1 MKVNS
6 MDEITNKDTEVN
18 TPEEEKTV
26 ESTWQKQHDERE
38 AEREAIRS
46 RVRNA
51 KSFEGVVYK
60 HAKPTP
66 NPMDDTEK
74 DVSVYTRV
82 STMSLN
88 QTSSIE
94 NQELYYRDKVE
105 KTPNWNLTEI
115 YSDEGKSGTST
126 RHRKDFNR
134 MMEDARAGKFDMI
147 ICASVSRF
155 ARNVSDCIDYVT
167 ELRTMHPQKPIGVYF
182 ETENI
187 FTLNKDADQT
197 LGFHALLADWE
208 SGNKSRR
215 MILSYDQR
223 IFTNQFPVSDLLGY
237 KHTKDGDLIIQP
249 EEAKTVRYIYL
260 AYLAGHS
267 SKEIAE
273 VLTEKQ
279 RPTLKGRVDWNSAMV
294 KAIIENER
302 RCGDLEARKNV
313 VLDYKKK
320 KVAKN
325 VGIREGAFVPNHHEG
340 IVSPEVARAALMMSK
355 ACGRLDGV
363 PDLAVIDE
371 GTLKGFVSINPMLPD
386 VNYNFYLTSC
396 ASVYSD
402 DELEEIKHEANIL
415 FGEEHS
421 KLLSMNMSGYQV
433 PYGVY
438 FLNQSMPSMTISNNR
453 IKFSK
458 AFYAKMNQC
467 SAVELLYHPIL
478 KSIAIRPCD
487 PDSLNA
493 IPLVN
498 SKGEMK
504 LDFPARHFC
513 MAIYDEMEWI
523 EKYRFQ
529 FRGITKIRDGMPI
542 MFFSLDEPR
551 IHIDKKNR
559 INEDVTQQ
567 EEEALK
573 HFISCKRSDSS
584 EEEAGSIAYPEEW
597 KISEHGLNYA
607 QRQRRDKIIES
618 VSSED
623 KRNKGRKMVNPLIG
637 VIPSRTEI
645 EEELNQLLMVM

>member
-1 MKVNS
+1 MKGIR
-6 MDEITNKDTEVN
+6 MEEIKNKDTECDSV
-18 TPEEEKTV
+18 TEDKTV
-26 ESTWQKQHDERE
+26 ENDWQKQHEERE

-51 KSFEGVVYK
+51 KSYEGIVYR

-74 DVSVYTRV
+74 DVSIYTRV

-94 NQELYYRDKVE
+94 NQELYYRDKIE

-134 MMEDARAGKFDMI
+134 MMDDARASKFDMI

-187 FTLNKDADQT
+187 FTLDKDADQT

-223 IFTNQFPVSDLLGY
+223 IFTNQFPVADLLGY

-273 VLTEKQ
+273 VLTDKQ
-279 RPTLKGRVDWNSAMV
+279 RPTLKGRVDWNSGMV
-294 KAIIENER
+294 KAIIGNER
-302 RCGDLEARKNV
+302 RCGDLEARKSV

-320 KVAKN
+320 KVVKN
-325 VGIREGAFVPNHHEG
+325 IGIREGAFVPNHHEA
-340 IVSPEVARAALMMSK
+340 IVSPEIAKAALLMSR

-363 PDLAVIDE
+363 PELAVIDK
-371 GTLKGFVSINPMLPD
+371 GALKGFVSINPMLPGID
-386 VNYNFYLTSC
+386 YDFFLTSC

-421 KLLSMNMSGYQV
+421 RILSMNFAGYQV

-438 FLNQSMPSMTISNNR
+438 FLNKSMPSMTISSKR
-453 IKFSK
+453 ITFSK
-458 AFYAKMNQC
+458 PVSEKMNHC
-467 SAVELLYHPIL
+467 AAVEMLYHPIL

-493 IPLVN
+493 ISLVN
-498 SKGEMK
+498 ENGSIR
-504 LDFPARHFC
+504 LSFPARHFC
-513 MAIYDEMEWI
+513 KAVYDEMEWVND
-523 EKYRFQ
+523 YQFR
-529 FRGITKIRDGMPI
+529 FRGITKIRDDVPI

-551 IHIDKKNR
+551 ILLGKKKTA
-559 INEDVTQQ
+559 ETVSDGD
-567 EEEALK
+567 EESMK
-573 HFISCKRSDSS
+573 QFISCSRNDRTES
-584 EEEAGSIAYPEEW
+584 GVAYPEEW
-597 KISEHGLNYA
+597 KAAEHGLSYLL
-607 QRQRRDKIIES
+607 RQRRDRIIES
-618 VSSED
+618 VSKED
-623 KRNKGRKMVNPLIG
+623 IYNRGRKMVNPLIG
-637 VIPSRTEI
+637 VIPSRDEI
-645 EEELNQLLMVM
+645 EDQLNDLLMTM

>member
-1 MKVNS
+1 MG
-6 MDEITNKDTEVN
+6 EIIKKDTEEN
-18 TPEEEKTV
+18 KLKEEKTV
-26 ESTWQKQHDERE
+26 ESNWQKQHDERE

-51 KSFEGVVYK
+51 KEYEGIVYK

-74 DVSVYTRV
+74 DVSIYTRV

-94 NQELYYRDKVE
+94 NQELYYRDKIE

-126 RHRKDFNR
+126 RHRDNFNR

-223 IFTNQFPVSDLLGY
+223 IFTNQFPVADLLGY

-279 RPTLKGRVDWNSAMV
+279 RPTLKGRVEWNAAMV
-294 KAIIENER
+294 RAIIENER

-340 IVSPEVARAALMMSK
+340 IVSPEIAKAALLMSR

-363 PDLAVIDE
+363 PELAVIDQ
-371 GTLKGFVSINPMLPD
+371 GTLKGFVSINPMLPG
-386 VNYNFYLTSC
+386 VNYNFFLSSC

-402 DELEEIKHEANIL
+402 DELEEIKYEANIL

-421 KLLSMNMSGYQV
+421 KILSMSFAGYQV

-438 FLNQSMPSMTISNNR
+438 FLNQSMPAMTISNKR
-453 IKFSK
+453 ITFSK
-458 AFYAKMNQC
+458 PFYSKMGEC

-478 KSIAIRPCD
+478 KSIAVRPCD
-487 PDSLNA
+487 PNSLNA
-493 IPLVN
+493 ISLVKEN
-498 SKGEMK
+498 GDVK
-504 LDFPARHFC
+504 LSFPARHFC
-513 MAIYDEMEWI
+513 KAIFDEMEWT
-523 EKYRFQ
+523 ERYQFR
-529 FRGITKIRDGMPI
+529 FRGITKFRDDIPI

-551 IHIDKKNR
+551 ILIGKKKQST
-559 INEDVTQQ
+559 EDM
-567 EEEALK
+567 ADGDDLK
-573 HFISCKRSDSS
+573 HFISCNRDDCS
-584 EEEAGSIAYPEEW
+584 ENANSVVAYPEEW
-597 KISEHGLNYA
+597 KATEHGLNYLL
-607 QRQRRDKIIES
+607 RQRRDSVMDS
-618 VSSED
+618 VSTED
-623 KRNKGRKMVNPLIG
+623 IRNKGRKMVNPLIG
-637 VIPSRTEI
+637 VIPSQTEI
-645 EEELNQLLMVM
+645 EDQLNELLLSM